1 MAQRKYSK
9 FHILQGLTFIATL
22 ELVNISF
29 GYTPQTNE
37 GYFSFECEQ
46 LSHLL
51 LSSRSLDNAA
61 QILNDEEE
69 SRERKTKEV
78 DIVKIR
84 HLKTQSTS
92 EQRKSFTCLHTETYR
107 LTYHFVSNVSSCVIS
122 VRNVRSAGMQ
132 GAAFFA

>member
-37 GYFSFECEQ
+37 GYISFECEQ

-92 EQRKSFTCLHTETYR
+92 
-107 LTYHFVSNVSSCVIS
+107 
-122 VRNVRSAGMQ
+122 
-132 GAAFFA
+132 